1 MVGEANVS
9 GPLGTVGTRRSLCGA
24 HGPVQGVSEAVLVTQ
39 PDQHTRREW
48 SVVDPRL
55 SAFCRTTSKLAR
67 RGRAFK
73 TEGKAGAETEV
84 RENLALFQMSEY
96 PLGNR
101 EAELEHRSEKPPCV
115 TIHPRLPKVGR
126 ACNGQG

>member
-1 MVGEANVS
+1 MTHVVGEANVS

-73 TEGKAGAETEV
+73 TEGKAGAETKHTPAKCMQGRV
-84 RENLALFQMSEY
+84 LWDALT
-96 PLGNR
+96 L
-101 EAELEHRSEKPPCV
+101 
-115 TIHPRLPKVGR
+115 
-126 ACNGQG
+126 